1 MNTGS
6 LRLRLFIASAL
17 SVSVA
22 LVLAYWGLGH
32 LFASHVERRAID
44 ELSVQLDQ
52 VLIGIERDATR
63 QIIVGAAPADAR
75 FTTPFGGLYWQI
87 ETEGQQL
94 RSRSLWDFAL
104 DLPPDHLKDGTVHI
118 HYLPGPGDNP
128 LLVMERSVQLPARLG
143 GTPMRAA
150 VGMDAANLEEST
162 EEFRDDLLPYTLVLA
177 LFFVGAG
184 VAQVF
189 LGLRPLASVGRRIE
203 RIRAGDASR
212 VGDDFPTEIR
222 PLASEVDA
230 LLTQRESDIEQ
241 AQHRAGDLAHGLKT
255 PLQALLGEAGRIKEA
270 GLTESAV
277 AIESMADTMRR
288 HVDRELNRVRIAS
301 RAATSKTDLAEAVSR
316 VAMVVQ
322 KANSTNTRS
331 WKVNVPEGLSVA
343 ADMATLLEILGAITE
358 NAAQHATR
366 TIQIYARKKSKCAI
380 LSVLDDGPG
389 IEPAKIE
396 ALMRR
401 GEREDENSTGLGL
414 AIARELTETLGGSVQ
429 LIPRSRGLIV
439 QITFPLA
446 TN

>member
-6 LRLRLFIASAL
+6 LRLRLFVASAL
-17 SVSVA
+17 SVSIA
-22 LVLAYWGLGH
+22 LILALWGLAQ

-52 VLIGIERDATR
+52 ILVGVERDATG
-63 QIIVGAAPADAR
+63 QIIMGAAPADAR
-75 FTTPFGGLYWQI
+75 FMTPFGGLYWQL
-87 ETEGQQL
+87 ETDGQQL

-143 GTPMRAA
+143 GIPMRAA

-212 VGDDFPTEIR
+212 VGEDFPTEIR

-230 LLTQRESDIEQ
+230 LLAQRESDIEQ
-241 AQHRAGDLAHGLKT
+241 ARHRAGDLAHGLKT
-255 PLQALLGEAGRIKEA
+255 PLQALLGEAERIREA
-270 GLTESAV
+270 GLTETAET
-277 AIESMADTMRR
+277 IESTADTMRR

-301 RAATSKTDLAEAVSR
+301 RAAASKTDLAETVNR
-316 VAMVVQ
+316 VAMVIQ
-322 KANSTNTRS
+322 KANPANTRS
-331 WKVNVPEGLSVA
+331 WKVDVPVGLSVA
-343 ADMATLLEILGAITE
+343 ADMETLLEILGAITE
-358 NAAQHATR
+358 NAARHATR
-366 TIQIYARKKSKCAI
+366 EIQIYACKKSQHAI

-401 GEREDENSTGLGL
+401 GGREDESGTGLGL

-429 LIPRSRGLIV
+429 LASRNRGLMV
-439 QITFPLA
+439 QITLPLV
-446 TN
+446 TT

>member
-1 MNTGS
+1 VS
-6 LRLRLFIASAL
+6 IAL
-17 SVSVA
+17 I
-22 LVLAYWGLGH
+22 LAFWGLGQ

-52 VLIGIERDATR
+52 ILVGIERDAAG
-63 QIIVGAAPADAR
+63 QIIMGAVPADAR

-104 DLPPDHLKDGTVHI
+104 DLPPDHLKDGAVHV
-118 HYLPGPGDNP
+118 HYLPGPGSDL
-128 LLVMERSVQLPARLG
+128 LLVMERSVQLPSRLG
-143 GTPMRAA
+143 GIPMRAA

-162 EEFRDDLLPYTLVLA
+162 EQFRDDLLPYTLVLA

-212 VGDDFPTEIR
+212 VGEDFPSEIR

-230 LLTQRESDIEQ
+230 LLAQRESDIEQ
-241 AQHRAGDLAHGLKT
+241 ARHRAGDLAHGLKT
-255 PLQALLGEAGRIKEA
+255 PLQALLGEAGRIREA
-270 GLTESAV
+270 GLADSAE
-277 AIESMADTMRR
+277 AIESTADTMRR
-288 HVDRELNRVRIAS
+288 HVDRELNRARIAS
-301 RAATSKTDLAEAVSR
+301 RAAASKTDLAEAVSR

-322 KANSTNTRS
+322 KANPTNTLS
-331 WKVNVPEGLSVA
+331 WKLDVPQGLAVA
-343 ADMATLLEILGAITE
+343 ADMETLLEILGAITE
-358 NAAQHATR
+358 NAARHATQ
-366 TIQIYARKKSKCAI
+366 TVQIYAREKSQHAI

-401 GEREDENSTGLGL
+401 GGREDESGTGLGL
-414 AIARELTETLGGSVQ
+414 AIARELTETLGGAVQ
-429 LIPRSRGLIV
+429 LIPRNRGLMV
-439 QITFPLA
+439 QITLPLA

>member
-1 MNTGS
+1 
-6 LRLRLFIASAL
+6 
-17 SVSVA
+17 VSVA

-143 GTPMRAA
+143 GIPMRAA

-230 LLTQRESDIEQ
+230 LLTQRERDSEQ

-331 WKVNVPEGLSVA
+331 WKVNAPEGLSVA
-343 ADMATLLEILGAITE
+343 ADMATLLDILGAITE